1 MVLIGIRLP
10 IHVDIPLRSTISTR
24 FPNMLFS
31 LAGLAPSGRLGGFL
45 YQVKALKSLNMVDEK
60 KG

>member
-1 MVLIGIRLP
+1 
-10 IHVDIPLRSTISTR
+10 
-24 FPNMLFS
+24 MLFS